1 MNTKTEVFRHKNR
14 KTDQK
19 NIQNRKTENLNAPL
33 FEIVKDALQ
42 LIQGAWLCNST
53 RGDRSKKNPEGG
65 EGTYKFCTVY
75 AWGEKDL

>member
-1 MNTKTEVFRHKNR
+1 MTDIGNRAR
-14 KTDQK
+14 KTSGTQG
-19 NIQNRKTENLNAPL
+19 TLV
-33 FEIVKDALQ
+33 FEIVKDALP

-53 RGDRSKKNPEGG
+53 RGDRSKKNSEGG